1 MSELRLHWHEGPQP
15 KEKKVKA
22 GSQLVIGR
30 RSDCDIVVSA
40 NTVSRQHALI
50 YSQHGVFMLRNLSQ
64 TNPIRL
70 NNEKILKHH
79 DTVVLNEADQIQIG
93 PTTFTVALQ
102 LSEPTHKIRCI
113 NCHKVLDYD
122 PTGFCPWC
130 GTALAAGQTVIDL
143 E

>member
-1 MSELRLHWHEGPQP
+1 MSALTLHWHEGNQPQT
-15 KEKKVKA
+15 KQVQA

-30 RSDCDIVVSA
+30 RSDCDIVVA
-40 NTVSRQHALI
+40 AATVSRQHALI
-50 YSQHGVFMLRNLSQ
+50 YSQQGVFMLRNLSQ

-70 NNEKILKHH
+70 NDSKVLGHH
-79 DTVVLNEADQIQIG
+79 DTVALNEADEIQVG
-93 PTTFTVALQ
+93 PMTFTVAVFVT
-102 LSEPTHKIRCI
+102 EGTHKIRCI

-130 GTALAAGQTVIDL
+130 GMALAAGQTVMDL